1 MKVADP
7 PPAAR
12 SIGERIKQARKA
24 QGLSQADLARR
35 LGVSQPAVA
44 NWESGVHDPRRLML
58 AALAEA
64 LETPLDWLS
73 AGDRSAA
80 ESDKHAAAAYIRRPL
95 RHVPLISMRA
105 AGLFARDPEA
115 DPHAMA
121 EDYIPVTA
129 GSTKLFAVF
138 LNDPAVNLAFL
149 PDTLVVVDY
158 QDRAPDDGDYCL
170 AYVNERPLLR
180 RWRAAPPRFDPHTS
194 ETGYEAIPYNAAMI
208 VIGCVRFSIR
218 LH

>member
-1 MKVADP
+1 MTVIKL

-12 SIGERIKQARKA
+12 SIGDRIKEARKG

-64 LETPLDWLS
+64 LETPLDWLA

-80 ESDKHAAAAYIRRPL
+80 ESDKHGAAAYIRRSL
-95 RHVPLISMRA
+95 RHVPVISMRA
-105 AGLFARDPEA
+105 AGLFARDADA
-115 DPHAMA
+115 DPHAIA

-129 GSTKLFAVF
+129 GPTKLFAVF
-138 LNDPAVNLAFL
+138 LNDPAINLAFL
-149 PDTLVVVDY
+149 PDTLVVIDY

-180 RWRAAPPRFDPHTS
+180 RWRTGPARLDPHTS
-194 ETGYEAIPYNAAMI
+194 ESGHDSVPFTSKTII
-208 VIGCVRFSIR
+208 IGCARFSIR

>member
-1 MKVADP
+1 MTVVQL

-12 SIGERIKQARKA
+12 SIGERIKEARKA
-24 QGLSQADLARR
+24 QGFSQADLARR

-64 LETPLDWLS
+64 LETPLEWLA

-80 ESDKHAAAAYIRRPL
+80 ESDKHGAAAYIRRPL

-105 AGLFARDPEA
+105 AGLFARDAGA
-115 DPHAMA
+115 DPHGMA

-129 GSTKLFAVF
+129 GSTTLFAVF

-149 PDTLVVVDY
+149 PDTLVVIDY
-158 QDRAPDDGDYCL
+158 HDRAPDDGDYCL
-170 AYVNERPLLR
+170 ASVNERPVLR
-180 RWRAAPPRFDPHTS
+180 RWRADPARLDPHTS
-194 ETGYEAIPYNAAMI
+194 ESGHETIPINEKTI
-208 VIGCVRFSIR
+208 IIGCARFSIR

>member
-1 MKVADP
+1 MSVVQL

-24 QGLSQADLARR
+24 HGFSQADLARR

-64 LETPLDWLS
+64 LETPHEWLA
-73 AGDRSAA
+73 AGDRSAS
-80 ESDKHAAAAYIRRPL
+80 ESDKHAAAAYIRRSL
-95 RHVPLISMRA
+95 RHVPVISLRA
-105 AGLFARDPEA
+105 AGLFARDPDA
-115 DPHAMA
+115 DPHAIA
-121 EDYIPVTA
+121 EDYIPVTTGA
-129 GSTKLFAVF
+129 IKLFAVF

-149 PDTLVVVDY
+149 PDTLVVIDY
-158 QDRAPDDGDYCL
+158 LDQTPDDGDYCL
-170 AYVNERPLLR
+170 AYINERPVVR
-180 RWRAAPPRFDPHTS
+180 RWRADPARFDPHTS
-194 ETGYEAIPYNAAMI
+194 ESGHESIIFNKSITI
-208 VIGCVRFSIR
+208 IGCVRYSIR